1 MWGRCVAGPS
11 ASISARDFF
20 ELAAA
25 AILMFGFQSGAALAT
40 VVCGLI
46 DVQAM
51 QTIVSVENCKGGY
64 EGRPIDGQSVM

>member
-1 MWGRCVAGPS
+1 
-11 ASISARDFF
+11 
-20 ELAAA
+20 LAAA

-51 QTIVSVENCKGGY
+51 RTIVSVENCKGGY